1 MDKRRQ
7 GRKLINEG
15 GDRMLYIVAV
25 FLLATG
31 YYSFTYGIS
40 VWKNENNKLGGIFV
54 VLLSLVGT
62 LFPLIVLFIRK

>member
-1 MDKRRQ
+1 M
-7 GRKLINEG
+7 I
-15 GDRMLYIVAV
+15 YIVAV
-25 FLLATG
+25 FLLAAG